1 MKKLLNLFFILF
13 ISNNIFSQ
21 SGTVIYN
28 VQINVDLTEV
38 PKDKVD
44 FITQMVNGAKNQQ
57 FELVFNKL
65 KSSFKLVNGLDKNVN
80 VNMENIS
87 RAAFTSS
94 SDIYID
100 LDQKREVH
108 KNSDGTLIEN
118 KYNVGNWKVSTES
131 KKIAGYLCYKAS
143 LNTPFVNRKGE
154 TMTNE
159 TVCWFTPSLPFSYG
173 PKNFNGLPGLI
184 LELTEK
190 RTTYLATKIILEKKY
205 IKIDL
210 PKGKTIS
217 KEEYEK
223 KLKASMGM

>member
-100 LDQKREVH
+100 L
-108 KNSDGTLIEN
+108 
-118 KYNVGNWKVSTES
+118 
-131 KKIAGYLCYKAS
+131 
-143 LNTPFVNRKGE
+143 LNALLSNCK
-154 TMTNE
+154 
-159 TVCWFTPSLPFSYG
+159 
-173 PKNFNGLPGLI
+173 
-184 LELTEK
+184 
-190 RTTYLATKIILEKKY
+190 
-205 IKIDL
+205 
-210 PKGKTIS
+210 
-217 KEEYEK
+217 
-223 KLKASMGM
+223 